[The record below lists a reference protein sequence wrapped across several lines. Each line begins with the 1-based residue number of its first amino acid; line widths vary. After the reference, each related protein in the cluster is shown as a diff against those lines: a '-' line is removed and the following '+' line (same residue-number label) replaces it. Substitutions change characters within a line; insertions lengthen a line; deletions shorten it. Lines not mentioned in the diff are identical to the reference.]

1 MLPVILLSMLMIL
14 LSKCDQASDLSQQ
27 LEMASELESNLR
39 DIVDFKVGK
48 TQLVSSDRS
57 NNTDPIDV
65 NKLLEEISFF

>member
-1 MLPVILLSMLMIL
+1 MIL
-14 LSKCDQASDLSQQ
+14 LSKCDQASDLSQL